1 MANQYDF
8 LDLMKAGGYNPL
20 DGGITTNEMQ
30 DFRLQGLI
38 NNFNQTNEKIDA
50 LNLPPVQEKKS
61 PNILQKIGSAF
72 GQYGMDDRMPADE
85 FLNLPKADRRKMQIQ
100 GLQNFANQ
108 MNLVGAQQS
117 GNAQRISQA
126 QNVISQRRAE
136 QEAKQKEAQALMKK
150 EQLERDKEEFIKNN
164 PEYAQMIRFNQ
175 LFDMDMPKPAKR
187 DSYVAKDGH
196 RYYVDDGTRVF
207 PNVTVKEEQSQE
219 DIYKENAARIKNTI
233 LTKGK
238 NALTPN
244 ELAFYDDYMKNKG
257 FMNIEQAIAS
267 QMFDNDNTNNTND
280 SIDSNTSNENIVQDG
295 KTFVYSRTQADGS
308 KVYVNGGKEY
318 VFQD

>member
-117 GNAQRISQA
+117 GNAQRIVQA

-136 QEAKQKEAQALMKK
+136 DEARQKEAQALMQK
-150 EQLERDKEEFIKNN
+150 EQFERQQEEFIKNN
-164 PEYAQMIRFNQ
+164 PELAGAIRMNQ
-175 LFDMDMPKPAKR
+175 LFGFNMPGEKPKRIIKGVDGRNYYEDGTLVLNNVNREEKKKVKGDFVVDILSKIQDDPTYGTTDNPFSVGDQTILDTLRSVDPLEIYKR
-187 DSYVAKDGH
+187 DLMNKTLGGIIDNEPKETTTPTVTTQEEFDKLPS
-196 RYYVDDGTRVF
+196 GTLY
-207 PNVTVKEEQSQE
+207 KEE
-219 DIYKENAARIKNTI
+219 DGNTYR
-233 LTKGK
+233 K
-238 NALTPN
+238 P
-244 ELAFYDDYMKNKG
+244 
-257 FMNIEQAIAS
+257 
-267 QMFDNDNTNNTND
+267 
-280 SIDSNTSNENIVQDG
+280 
-295 KTFVYSRTQADGS
+295 
-308 KVYVNGGKEY
+308 
-318 VFQD
+318 